1 MEGGVLQQFAPQHV
15 LKERPANLYVA
26 TFIGEPPMNVF
37 DASVVRQEGR
47 TTFELDKGPSFGFS
61 DNELAP
67 QVRQAIGDRRRV
79 VIGVRP
85 HRVVLGNGSAE
96 TARVVSNQWL
106 GDQSHVAMAV
116 AGKLL
121 VAVSHARVRAA
132 IGDSVPYGVRAQDLH
147 IFDPDTTLALA
158 HGARAA

>member
-1 MEGGVLQQFAPQHV
+1 VIRDDGC
-15 LKERPANLYVA
+15 
-26 TFIGEPPMNVF
+26 
-37 DASVVRQEGR
+37 
-47 TTFELDKGPSFGFS
+47 TTFELDGGPRFGFG
-61 DNELAP
+61 DNELGP
-67 QVRQAIGDRRRV
+67 EVRHAIGNRRRV

-85 HRVVLGNGSAE
+85 HRVVLGNGSTE

-106 GDQSHVAMAV
+106 GDQSHIAMAV

-121 VAVSHARVRAA
+121 VAVSHVKVRAA

-147 IFDPDTTLALA
+147 IFDPDTTVALA

>member
-1 MEGGVLQQFAPQHV
+1 
-15 LKERPANLYVA
+15 
-26 TFIGEPPMNVF
+26 MNGF
-37 DASVVRQEGR
+37 DASVARDDGR
-47 TTFELDKGPSFGFS
+47 TKFELDNGPSFGFS
-61 DNELAP
+61 DNELGP
-67 QVRQAIGDRRRV
+67 EVRQAIGDRRRV

-121 VAVSHARVRAA
+121 VAVAHARVKAA
-132 IGDSVPYGVRAQDLH
+132 IGESVPYGVRAQDLH
-147 IFDPDTTLALA
+147 IFDPDTTVALA